1 MTSAPETERPESSEP
16 SESPEA
22 PAAESPPA
30 RQPLVLFA
38 ALTGIVAVLCALV
51 LPFAPVSVNEPT
63 VSWPK
68 DPARPESTLLNLTAY
83 RPLAL
88 DATVTCAVARQ
99 VQAAGPTVPAGAV
112 VLATVEPTWPL
123 AVDEGLVVTVG
134 GDRLQVRAMGRVLVD
149 DPLAGACTYTI
160 TGRGTGLPEYQGA
173 TPDPLDPT
181 VPDLTQL
188 AGPDDAVLTVS
199 RDGTELARATGPL
212 LPSVDMLTTSATAVA
227 PGALRVTLAVD
238 DEFTS
243 SPTFGKQ
250 LLIGLLV
257 ASLLA
262 TAVLLARV
270 DRGTERPPRPRW
282 FGRPRIVDAVV
293 PVVIGFWTLV
303 APATDDDGYFAA
315 MARNARIS
323 GEVGNYYQLYDQNFT
338 PFTWFYYVLGW
349 WQGVVGDAP
358 VLQRLLAVAFGL
370 LTWVLLRRFA
380 ADAMAEIAPERP
392 GVRVA
397 CNAVLA
403 AVFLAWWLPQ
413 DMGVRPEGVVCVCA
427 VAAMHAVLVAWRRER
442 LAVGWLAF
450 AVAGLGFAAHPTGF
464 TLLAPLLAGLP
475 LLWRLVTVPG
485 NPVAT
490 ALRAVAVASGGM
502 VAPLLAFVDGG
513 LRDFLR
519 GQRIFL
525 SIQAQESW
533 ASEIQRYTFLL
544 SQIPMGNYAKR
555 AAVLLCLVSLVWFGV
570 LAAAARMRRVRLPVA
585 LWLSGS
591 TTALAFAALWL
602 TPSKWTHHFGAL
614 AGVGSAFLALFLAL
628 AVPTVRSVL
637 GMWRLPYGLVA
648 AAAGSYVLA
657 IALSWHGPNQWP
669 YAWLDGV
676 RRPMFTPAIKR
687 LVLDSPL
694 LWVLLLVVVVG
705 ALVASSRL
713 VGTRDPR
720 LNVLRAVPILA
731 VISLAFTTVYT
742 VYTFGLAA
750 AQGVPRSSIWAQS
763 LADPSASRCG
773 AAAGTDVLDPFTA
786 VPLAEAPGLPAP
798 PAATGFVDGGG
809 FYPGNSPQGVAA
821 ARVWGSLVA
830 RDGTSAD
837 RTEGQVTTN
846 WYDLPDA
853 AAGTVTVIA
862 AGSLSDGVALTAE
875 YARRSGE
882 AVEPAGTEVLTDAA
896 HDPSWRTLTLAPPDG
911 AELVRLVG
919 TDAAS
924 VVNGWLAFS
933 APVVAR
939 PVAVAD
945 LLPRDAPVALGWPLA
960 FGWPCQRQP
969 GIVNGITEPAAFGVL
984 WGANGA
990 LSGFSDG
997 AFQPSRGGAFAQL
1010 SRSQSVLQLA
1020 TVEPVDPN
1028 VQVVVFGSDL
1038 GRDRY
1043 NLIENRRTTGG
1054 ASTDPGPRPVG

>member
-1 MTSAPETERPESSEP
+1 
-16 SESPEA
+16 
-22 PAAESPPA
+22 
-30 RQPLVLFA
+30 
-38 ALTGIVAVLCALV
+38 VLCALL

-68 DPARPESTLLNLTAY
+68 EPGRPEPTLLNLTAY

-99 VQAAGPTVPAGAV
+99 AQAAAPGRPGGAV
-112 VLATVEPTWPL
+112 VLATVEPLWPL
-123 AVDEGLVVTVG
+123 AGDEGLLVTAG
-134 GDRLQVRAMGRVLVD
+134 GDRLQVRAMGQLIVD
-149 DPLAGACTYTI
+149 DPLTGACTYTI
-160 TGRGTGLPEYQGA
+160 SGRGTGRPEYQGA
-173 TPDPLDPT
+173 TPDPLDPS
-181 VPDLTQL
+181 VPDLTRL

-199 RDGTELARATGPL
+199 RDGTELARATAPL
-212 LPSVDMLTTSATAVA
+212 LPSVDMLTTSVTAA
-227 PGALRVTLAVD
+227 PPGALRVTLAVD

-243 SPTFGKQ
+243 SPTFLKQ
-250 LLIGLLV
+250 VLIGLLV

-262 TAVLLARV
+262 TAVLLVRV
-270 DRGTERPPRPRW
+270 DRGVERPVRRW
-282 FGRPRIVDAVV
+282 LGRPRIVDAVV
-293 PVVIGFWTLV
+293 PLVIGFWTLV
-303 APATDDDGYFAA
+303 APATDDDGYYAA

-358 VLQRLLAVAFGL
+358 VLQRLLAVVFGL

-380 ADAMAEIAPERP
+380 ADAMAQVAADRA
-392 GVRVA
+392 GVRSVCHA
-397 CNAVLA
+397 MLA

-427 VAAMHAVLVAWRRER
+427 VASMHAVLVAWRRER

-450 AVAGLGFAAHPTGF
+450 ALAGLGFAAHPTGF
-464 TLLAPLLAGLP
+464 TLLAPILAGLP
-475 LLWRLVTVPG
+475 LLWRLVAVPG
-485 NPVAT
+485 AAGAT
-490 ALRAVAVASGGM
+490 ALRALAVASGGM

-533 ASEIQRYTFLL
+533 ASEINRYTFLL

-570 LAAAARMRRVRLPVA
+570 LAAAARMRRVQLPVA

-676 RRPMFTPAIKR
+676 RRPTFPPAIKHV
-687 LVLDSPL
+687 LLDSPL
-694 LWVLLLVVVVG
+694 LWLLVLVVVLAV
-705 ALVASSRL
+705 LVVSSRV

-750 AQGVPRSSIWAQS
+750 AQGVPRASIWAQS
-763 LADPSASRCG
+763 LADPTASRCG

-798 PAATGFVDGGG
+798 PPATGFVAGSGY
-809 FYPGNSPQGVAA
+809 YPGNRPQGVAA
-821 ARVWGSLVA
+821 DRVWGSLVA
-830 RDGTSAD
+830 VDGASAD
-837 RTEGQVTTN
+837 RTAGQVTTP
-846 WYDLPDA
+846 WYALPEQE
-853 AAGTVTVIA
+853 AGTVTVIA
-862 AGSLSDGVALTAE
+862 AGSLSNGVALRAE
-875 YARRSGE
+875 YGRRTGDT
-882 AVEPAGTEVLTDAA
+882 VEPAGTEVLTDAA
-896 HDPSWRTLTLAPPDG
+896 HDPSWRTLTLEPAAG
-911 AELVRLVG
+911 ADLVRLVG
-919 TDAAS
+919 DDAAS

-939 PVAVAD
+939 PVALAEF
-945 LLPRDAPVALGWPLA
+945 LPRDAPVALGWPLA

-990 LSGFSDG
+990 LSGFSDA
-997 AFQPSRGGAFAQL
+997 AFQPARGGAFAQL
-1010 SRSQSVLQLA
+1010 SRSQSVLELA
-1020 TVEPVDPN
+1020 TVQPADPN
-1028 VQVVVFGSDL
+1028 VQVVVFGSPL

-1043 NLIENRRTTGG
+1043 TLIENRRT
-1054 ASTDPGPRPVG
+1054 ASGTSIDPDPRPVG